1 MIIPENII
9 LAMQKISFLARYRLG
24 FNRKHDLVG
33 FYRNVSDLFI
43 YDLIFPLGV
52 CWILVAM

>member
-9 LAMQKISFLARYRLG
+9 LAMQKISFLARDGLG

-52 CWILVAM
+52 CWILVAL